1 METHKGTGSIEE
13 NKLPQCFPALC
24 MWRPSASV
32 AQKDRFVSLRCMM
45 LTAHSLFTPHR
56 TRLDP
61 PRAILSEVAVRKRWD
76 SVVITR
82 NNRIP
87 GRETDG
93 QLQAAALSVRVIY
106 QSASTVPCCA
116 LGLPTHA
123 IKQTVL
129 PCYPQSEL
137 VSHRIRT
144 NAKFC
149 LQ

>member
-61 PRAILSEVAVRKRWD
+61 PHAVLSEILQFESDD
-76 SVVITR
+76 SITR
-82 NNRIP
+82 NHECHEIP
-87 GRETDG
+87 GQATAGQREA
-93 QLQAAALSVRVIY
+93 QVLPVRVLY
-106 QSASTVPCCA
+106 LSSSTVLCCVPLVFPVTRSTDA
-116 LGLPTHA
+116 TILPSKLTR
-123 IKQTVL
+123 Q
-129 PCYPQSEL
+129 P
-137 VSHRIRT
+137 
-144 NAKFC
+144 
-149 LQ
+149 